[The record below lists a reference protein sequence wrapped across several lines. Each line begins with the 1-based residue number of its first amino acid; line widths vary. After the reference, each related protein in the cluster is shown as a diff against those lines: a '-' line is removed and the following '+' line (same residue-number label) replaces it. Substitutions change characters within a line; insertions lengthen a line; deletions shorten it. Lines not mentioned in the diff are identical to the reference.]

1 MGEGVF
7 KKLCEE
13 QGEINLIENP
23 DERDK
28 KQKDFDS
35 KIPKCFMSNQ
45 LEREIEKGLGFG
57 LHTDRTIKNESGD
70 EVYRHTYL
78 YPARANISVAKL
90 DRYALCEMPENGWQ
104 VCTYQFKA
112 SAESIDL
119 PDVPESD
126 LDAACLLLQCIISS
140 SSIATEERF
149 LAAWLQ
155 YFIAYHCN
163 TFNGHPNW
171 IVSIG
176 DGIVAELFVKAAE
189 LRAQQNYV
197 PYPTPEL
204 DCLIACAHNFIERS
218 QQLLI
223 LHFRVISSHAIYA
236 ALKGEG
242 ASANESQA
250 AESLRKCSIECL
262 TSWGHEISH
271 MEVSVQSSL
280 MLLCFCSPPVIEE
293 EIYKLITN
301 PLHHDI
307 WTFELDGTN

>member
-1 MGEGVF
+1 MELDCTPIV
-7 KKLCEE
+7 L
-13 QGEINLIENP
+13 
-23 DERDK
+23 
-28 KQKDFDS
+28 S
-35 KIPKCFMSNQ
+35 KIRN
-45 LEREIEKGLGFG
+45 EICK
-57 LHTDRTIKNESGD
+57 
-70 EVYRHTYL
+70 HTYL
-78 YPARANISVAKL
+78 YPATGNIPVAEL
-90 DRYALCEMPENGWQ
+90 GRYALCEKPEKGWE
-104 VCTYQFKA
+104 VCEYHFKA

-119 PDVPESD
+119 PDVPEGD
-126 LDAACLLLQCIISS
+126 VDAACLILQCIISS

-189 LRAQQNYV
+189 LRAQQNSV

-307 WTFELDGTN
+307 WTFELDGTNRHVEKPVDFIA